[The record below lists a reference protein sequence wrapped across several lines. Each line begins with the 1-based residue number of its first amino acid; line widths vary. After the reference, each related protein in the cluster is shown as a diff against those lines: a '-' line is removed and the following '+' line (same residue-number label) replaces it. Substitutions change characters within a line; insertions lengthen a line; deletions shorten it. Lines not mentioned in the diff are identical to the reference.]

1 MMRTLILTDKEG
13 WHYNELK
20 KSLIKLGH
28 SVFSACL
35 TNISIKL
42 DAIKVKLFINNEPI
56 PEVDNVI
63 VRFVPGGTLEEIVY
77 FLNILKIL
85 ESKGVNV
92 INNASSIEKTVDKL
106 HTSYLLNKNN
116 IKTPLTYVLRGH
128 NEAYEF
134 IKNYH
139 KELIYKPLFGSQG
152 DGIKII
158 RELEDLTSFSN
169 PSNVYYFQEYLANP
183 IMHDYR
189 VLVIR
194 YDNTVKYFYM
204 TRYGQTFINNF
215 SKGAKCIKENFDNKV
230 IDLALETSEF
240 LQMKFCGVDIMKFKE
255 NYYVIEVN
263 SIPAWK
269 GLQEVEDQVISD
281 SIVGLFK

>member
-1 MMRTLILTDKEG
+1 MRTLILTDKEG

-42 DAIKVKLFINNEPI
+42 DDIKAKLFINNEPI
-56 PEVDNVI
+56 PEGDNVI

-116 IKTPLTYVLRGH
+116 IKTPLTYVLRGQ

-139 KELIYKPLFGSQG
+139 KELIYKPLFGKLLTREIKCNEYEICSSSL
-152 DGIKII
+152 KII
-158 RELEDLTSFSN
+158 ICRIASLDSARNDSLFLFSG
-169 PSNVYYFQEYLANP
+169 
-183 IMHDYR
+183 R
-189 VLVIR
+189 
-194 YDNTVKYFYM
+194 
-204 TRYGQTFINNF
+204 
-215 SKGAKCIKENFDNKV
+215 KGA
-230 IDLALETSEF
+230 AL
-240 LQMKFCGVDIMKFKE
+240 
-255 NYYVIEVN
+255 
-263 SIPAWK
+263 
-269 GLQEVEDQVISD
+269 
-281 SIVGLFK
+281 